1 MMQAYLLFQSS
12 LNLIYK
18 TDTGLLITSGNYR
31 NFIRIRYGREYND
44 TIDYGL
50 KLLGGLAKDR

>member
-1 MMQAYLLFQSS
+1 MQAYLLFQSS

-44 TIDYGL
+44 TID
-50 KLLGGLAKDR
+50 